1 MDRPL
6 GRVVPRQAG
15 ARTDARNRADIDH
28 HTTIPIPP
36 KQHAGLLNDLL
47 DDLAYIENR
56 VKALSAKIE
65 AIAKEDETICRL
77 LSVPGIGPLG
87 ATALVAA
94 AGDGKQFRKARDMN
108 RPGFTGE

>member
-1 MDRPL
+1 M
-6 GRVVPRQAG
+6 
-15 ARTDARNRADIDH
+15 
-28 HTTIPIPP
+28 
-36 KQHAGLLNDLL
+36 
-47 DDLAYIENR
+47 
-56 VKALSAKIE
+56 SAKIE